1 MTEHAKKKAAVALA
15 SMLASL
21 AMAVSKLIVGLLT
34 GSLAIMAEAAHALLD
49 LGAAS
54 MTWLAVRIAD
64 RPADDD
70 HPFGHGKVESLSALA
85 ETGLLFVTAIGIV
98 YEAVSRLR
106 GGDHGVTV
114 TWYALALIALSMVID
129 FTRARA
135 LKRVAKET
143 GSQALEADA
152 LHFSSDILSS
162 GAVLVG
168 LVLTTVWPRAD
179 AVAAITV
186 ALFVM
191 LAGYRLGRRT
201 VDVLIDTAPEGAADR
216 LTKLAS
222 QVPGVARVERVRTRQ
237 VGATLVAEMQIQVS
251 RALALEQV
259 EALRQN
265 LNATIR
271 AQVPDLDLSLI
282 ARPLSLD
289 NESLTDVVRAIC
301 ARHQLPVH
309 GIRIYEV
316 SGTKHI
322 GFDAEVDE
330 RLTIE
335 EAHARVTRVEQVLET
350 DMAGAVRVDIHIDP
364 IRHRATTGQPVPANR
379 EQAIMTQLERLVGE
393 QPDIRSIHE
402 LHVHGT
408 TEGLYVSFHC
418 LFQPQVRVGRVHDLT
433 QRLELDLRHE
443 FPEIGPLVV
452 HAEPAGIAHHAHHE
466 IVPQ

>member
-1 MTEHAKKKAAVALA
+1 MAHAKKKAAVARA
-15 SMLASL
+15 SMFASL
-21 AMAVSKLIVGLLT
+21 VLAVSKLVVGLLT
-34 GSLAIMAEAAHALLD
+34 GSLAILSEAAHALLD

-85 ETGLLFVTAIGIV
+85 ETGLLMLTGLGII
-98 YEAVSRLR
+98 YEAVVRLHS
-106 GGDHGVTV
+106 GEHGITV
-114 TWYALALIALSMVID
+114 TWYALALIAASMLVD
-129 FTRARA
+129 FTRSRA
-135 LKRVAKET
+135 LRRVARET

-152 LHFSSDILSS
+152 LHFTSDIVSS

-168 LVLTTVWPRAD
+168 LALAMIWPRAD
-179 AVAAITV
+179 AIAAIAV
-186 ALFVM
+186 AGFVI

-201 VDVLIDTAPEGAADR
+201 VDVLIDTAPEGAAHR

-259 EALRQN
+259 EVLRHTVTQ
-265 LNATIR
+265 AIR

-301 ARHQLPVH
+301 ARYQLPVH
-309 GIRIYEV
+309 GIRIYQV
-316 SGTKHI
+316 GGNKHI

-335 EAHARVTRVEQVLET
+335 EAHSKVTRVEQVLET
-350 DMAGAVRVDIHIDP
+350 DLAGAVRVDIHIDP
-364 IRHRATTGQPVPANR
+364 IRHRAAAGQPVPHNR
-379 EQAIMTQLERLVGE
+379 EEAIMATLEVLAGRKPE
-393 QPDIRSIHE
+393 IRSVHE

-408 TEGLYVSFHC
+408 DEGLYVSFHC
-418 LFQPQVRVGRVHDLT
+418 LFQPDVRVGRVHDLT
-433 QRLELDLRHE
+433 QRLELDLRHAY
-443 FPEIGPLVV
+443 PEIGPVMI
-452 HAEPAGIAHHAHHE
+452 HAEPAGIAHRAHHQT
-466 IVPQ
+466 IPQE